1 MDFLAMNERY
11 DYVATPRDRQWGFHV
26 AGTGTRVA
34 PPRVPYQVYE
44 RNAPFQWSR
53 GRTLPYY
60 GLVYLVAGEGEFST
74 DERRR
79 QCVRAGDMLLLF
91 PDVWHNYRPCADTG
105 WTEFWVLY
113 DGRLPDHWA
122 AQQCLRPEQPV
133 LWPGIDPG
141 LVGLFEQMLS
151 IARSGPPFAN
161 QLLAALVMQIVAV
174 LLARVQ
180 DRDNPHESVRRL
192 IERAQQHIDSQWNQ
206 PIDMKQLAA
215 SLQLSYRHF
224 RRLFQR
230 ATGVPPG
237 QYLLNLRV
245 NRAKR
250 LLAES
255 RPVAE
260 VAEQSGFSDPYYFS
274 RVFKQKTGIPPAR
287 WRT

>member
-1 MDFLAMNERY
+1 
-11 DYVATPRDRQWGFHV
+11 
-26 AGTGTRVA
+26 
-34 PPRVPYQVYE
+34 
-44 RNAPFQWSR
+44 
-53 GRTLPYY
+53 
-60 GLVYLVAGEGEFST
+60 
-74 DERRR
+74 
-79 QCVRAGDMLLLF
+79 
-91 PDVWHNYRPCADTG
+91 
-105 WTEFWVLY
+105 
-113 DGRLPDHWA
+113 
-122 AQQCLRPEQPV
+122 
-133 LWPGIDPG
+133 
-141 LVGLFEQMLS
+141 
-151 IARSGPPFAN
+151 
-161 QLLAALVMQIVAV
+161 
-174 LLARVQ
+174 
-180 DRDNPHESVRRL
+180 L